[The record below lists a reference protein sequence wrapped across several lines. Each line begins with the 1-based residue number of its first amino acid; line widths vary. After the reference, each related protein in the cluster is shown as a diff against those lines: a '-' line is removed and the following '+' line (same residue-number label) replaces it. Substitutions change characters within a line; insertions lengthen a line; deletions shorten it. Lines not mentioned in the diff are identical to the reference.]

1 MKHSTGS
8 KRSGDLSKY
17 YGYAGKVLRVN
28 LDDGSYKIEPLDM
41 EEARFYIGGRGLNSY
56 KVYKEIPAG
65 TDPMGPENKLMIS
78 TGPLVGTMFP
88 TASRFNVSARSP
100 LTGIFGDTNAGGHFA
115 PEMKFAGYDQIILE
129 GKVDK
134 PSFIHIKDDNIEI
147 KDAEGVWGKTVFDA
161 DAGIRNQIKD
171 PRIQTL
177 ICGPAAEKGVR
188 YASLFANQVRAAAR
202 TGMGTVMA
210 SKNIK
215 GIALRGTGSIQVYE
229 PEMFKNL
236 VLTLEEEIR
245 NHEQFAGRREMGTT
259 RILMMADT
267 DGFLPTRNYTE
278 GTYEDASK
286 VSGEKLAEKYNIKG
300 RGCFACTIPCSRIYT
315 IRDGRFKGIHGE
327 GPEYESLGSFSS
339 RIGNS
344 DIELALV
351 ANDLCN
357 QVGIDVLSTAG
368 AIGWA
373 MELYERGILTKE
385 ETGGLEL
392 NWGNKD
398 SVITLIHQIA
408 NREGF
413 GNILADGAFKAAE
426 KIGKG
431 DEYVMHVKG
440 MDVIM
445 ADPRG
450 LKGFGLG
457 YAVATRGG
465 DHLRAEPFIELS
477 DDPSIGQKMF
487 GAPGATV
494 RRSDT
499 GKGKLVSYFE
509 DWCAVIDALQPCKN
523 IMQNMML
530 LQFPKAAEALEI
542 TTGLNLTAEEVHKVG
557 SRITTI
563 ERMFGIREGISRKD
577 DTLPRRFTE
586 VPLTEGDSK
595 GEVVDIE
602 LMLNEYY
609 AERNWNNET
618 GHPTPKELER
628 LSLGWTIPDLP

>member
-1 MKHSTGS
+1 MERLAGS
-8 KRSGDLSKY
+8 RRSGDLSKY
-17 YGYAGKVLRVN
+17 YGYAGKVLRIN
-28 LDDGSYKIEPLDM
+28 LSDGSYKTEPLDM
-41 EEARFYIGGRGLNSY
+41 EEAKLYVGGRGFNSY

-65 TDPMGPENKLMIS
+65 TDPLGPDNKLMIS

-129 GKVDK
+129 GRAEK
-134 PSFIHIKDDNIEI
+134 PSYINIRDDQVEVMSADGI
-147 KDAEGVWGKTVFDA
+147 WGSTVFDA
-161 DAGIRNQIKD
+161 DAGIRKQFDD
-171 PRIQTL
+171 PRVQTL
-177 ICGPAAEKGVR
+177 ICGPAAEKGVKF
-188 YASLFANQVRAAAR
+188 ASLFANQVRAAAR

-215 GIALRGTGSIQVYE
+215 GVAIRGTGSIQVHD
-229 PEMFKNL
+229 PERFKEL

-245 NHEQFAGRREMGTT
+245 NHEQFAGRRQMGTT
-259 RILMMADT
+259 RILMMADKA
-267 DGFLPTRNYTE
+267 GFLPTRNYNQ
-278 GTYEDASK
+278 GTYENAAE
-286 VSGEKLAEKYNIKG
+286 VSGERLAEEYNVKG

-315 IRDGRFKGIHGE
+315 IRDGPFKGVHGE

-344 DIELALV
+344 DIELALA

-357 QVGIDVLSTAG
+357 QVGIDILSTVG

-373 MELYERGILTKE
+373 MELYERRMLSKE

-392 NWGNKD
+392 NWGNKEA
-398 SVITLIHQIA
+398 VITLIHQIA

-413 GNILADGAFKAAE
+413 GDILADGAFKAAE
-426 KIGKG
+426 KLGRGHK
-431 DEYVMHVKG
+431 YVMHVKG

-457 YAVATRGG
+457 YAVATRGD
-465 DHLRAEPFIELS
+465 DHLRSEPFIELS
-477 DDPSIGQKMF
+477 DDPSIGEEMF
-487 GAPGATV
+487 GSPGATM
-494 RRSDT
+494 RMSDT

-530 LQFPKAAEALEI
+530 LQFPRAAEALEV
-542 TTGLNLTAEEVHKVG
+542 TTGIKLGADEMRDVG
-557 SRITTI
+557 SRMTTL
-563 ERMFGIREGISRKD
+563 ERLFGVREGFDRKED
-577 DTLPRRFTE
+577 SLPKRFTE
-586 VPLTEGDSK
+586 TPLTEGASK
-595 GEVVDIE
+595 GEVMDLE
-602 LMLNEYY
+602 LMLDEYY
-609 AERNWNNET
+609 TERGWSLET
-618 GHPTPKELER
+618 GHPIPVALER
-628 LSLGWTIPDLP
+628 LGLGWAAGDLP